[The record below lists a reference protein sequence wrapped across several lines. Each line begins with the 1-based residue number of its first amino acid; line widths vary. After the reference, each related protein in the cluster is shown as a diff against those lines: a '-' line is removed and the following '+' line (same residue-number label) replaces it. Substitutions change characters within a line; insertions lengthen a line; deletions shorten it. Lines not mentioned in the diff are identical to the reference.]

1 MKLAGLLAYN
11 EAQRK
16 KITPNLNRRKQH
28 KHDRKRNEKA

>member
-1 MKLAGLLAYN
+1 MLGLSAYN

-16 KITPNLNRRKQH
+16 RTTPNLNRRKQH